1 MNNSSKQSKTTNLHQ
16 KAEAL
21 LKINS
26 SETGLP
32 LSEIETLKLVHELEV
47 HQIELELINEELM
60 LASSA
65 AQNATEKYSELFDF
79 APSGY
84 FILSKEGKIID
95 LNVCGAQI
103 LGKEP
108 AHLKNSVFDF
118 FVSDDTKPVFHL
130 FLDKVFN
137 SKAKETCQLTLS
149 INGNL
154 PIHIYLTGVVA
165 KNKEQCFVTLV
176 DITERKLSEIELR
189 EKEVQYQ
196 NLANSGL
203 ALIWAADTDKSCNY
217 FNEPWLKF
225 TGRTLDQEL
234 GNGWAEGVHPDDLD
248 RCLETYATAFDKR
261 EEFNMEY
268 RLRHVSGEYRWI
280 WDMGT
285 PNYNSSGEF
294 IGYIG
299 NCLDITERKQTEF
312 ARNESDERFQLLF
325 NNAPLGYQSLD
336 IDGHF
341 LEVNQQWLDTLG
353 YRREEVIGKWFGD
366 FLTPMYQDGFRK
378 RFPIFKAQGHIH
390 SEFEMVHK
398 DGSILFIA
406 FEGRIG
412 KDLEGNF
419 KQTHCIL
426 QDITESKRANEALIK
441 SREDFMDLFDNAP
454 IGYHEIDAEGRIV
467 RMNQTE
473 LNMLGYTFGEL
484 VGKHFWSTITEEK
497 VSRKAI
503 EAKLSGEYVPL
514 DFFERE
520 FRKKDGTTLS
530 VLLKDKLFKSK
541 DGLVTGIR
549 TTVQDITERKKAESA
564 LLESEKEYRTLLDM
578 SPVAKCILRDWTL
591 IYVNHSAIK
600 LFGAKSS
607 KDLVNKPILE
617 LIHPDFH
624 KLTYENAKLLAKK
637 GFVPKQEQRF
647 VRIDGNVL
655 EVETQSKSIRFNGK
669 QATLVDISDITER
682 KQSEEKIIKLSRVNL
697 VLSNV
702 NQSIVHIRD
711 KQELF
716 NQVCK
721 IAIED
726 GKLRMAWIG
735 IINPQTNKVDVVA
748 SYGIVNGYLD
758 TIDIDLNYPDRSN
771 GPTGKSINTAQHYYS
786 NSIKTNEAM
795 LPWREN
801 AVSRGYNS
809 AISLPLFLAGKV
821 IGNFTLYSEEENY
834 FNPDEIEL
842 LDKLAMN
849 ISFAMDYLENE
860 SERKNAEDALRESK
874 SKLDAALASTTDA
887 IFITDAEGN
896 YIEYNDAFVKYLRF
910 SSKDELLANF
920 NDFSDIIQVNY
931 SNGEIAPSEMWAVPR
946 ALRGETATNVEYKLL
961 RKDTGESWVGSYSF
975 SPMRDDKGEIVG
987 SVIVARDVTELK
999 QAEKALS
1006 ESEEKFRT
1014 LFASMTE
1021 MVAIHEL
1028 VFNEKGEAVNYIIT
1042 DCNDAFCRNIGIKKE
1057 NIIGRLA
1064 NEVYQTEKAPFLE
1077 KYTRVAITG
1086 KSFEHNIYYP
1096 PLDKHFLISAVSPG
1110 KNMFST
1116 ITNDITV
1123 IQKAHEEID
1132 QKNKELENYIYVASH
1147 DLRSPLVNI
1156 QGFSQRLQKQTEE
1169 IKHVLTANEP
1179 DNETKDSLAK
1189 ITNETLP
1196 KTLNFILTNVK
1207 KMDTLINGLLQ
1218 VSRTGRITMV
1228 ITKIDMN
1235 RLINTILS
1243 HYSFQITEMKAEVS
1257 ITDLPDCY
1265 GDENQLNQLFSNI
1278 IGNALKYR
1286 DKNRPL
1292 ELKIAAKTHYNK
1304 VIYSISDTGIGIH
1317 QRDIEKIWNVFY
1329 RVDSTVSEAGD
1340 GIGLSLVKRIADKHK
1355 GKIWVESEEGKGST
1369 FYVELQKNEF
1379 VE

>member
-1 MNNSSKQSKTTNLHQ
+1 MNNSSKQSKITNLRQ

-21 LKINS
+21 LKKNS
-26 SETGLP
+26 SETGLS
-32 LSEIETLKLVHELEV
+32 LSETETLKLVHELEV
-47 HQIELELINEELM
+47 RQIELELTNEELM

-65 AQNATEKYSELFDF
+65 AQNASEKYSELFDF

-84 FILSKEGKIID
+84 FILSKGGKIID
-95 LNVCGAQI
+95 LNICGAQM
-103 LGKEP
+103 LGNEP
-108 AHLKNSVFDF
+108 AHLKNSQFDF
-118 FVSDDTKPVFHL
+118 FVTNDTKPIFNL
-130 FLDKVFN
+130 FLEKAFSSKV
-137 SKAKETCQLTLS
+137 KETCEVILS

-154 PIHIYLTGVVA
+154 PVYTSLTGVVT
-165 KNKEQCFVTLV
+165 KNSEQCLVTLV
-176 DITERKLSEIELR
+176 DITESKRVQALLQYERDLNLDIIKSQPSGIYRIRVAPKEKWLNNAWISKDHQPYTYDFINDRFCEILGV
-189 EKEVQYQ
+189 EKEILI
-196 NLANSGL
+196 NNPGL
-203 ALIWAADTDKSCNY
+203 IVDL
-217 FNEPWLKF
+217 
-225 TGRTLDQEL
+225 
-234 GNGWAEGVHPDDLD
+234 VHPDD
-248 RCLETYATAFDKR
+248 RAEYKQKN
-261 EEFNMEY
+261 EE
-268 RLRHVSGEYRWI
+268 
-280 WDMGT
+280 
-285 PNYNSSGEF
+285 
-294 IGYIG
+294 
-299 NCLDITERKQTEF
+299 
-312 ARNESDERFQLLF
+312 ANE
-325 NNAPLGYQSLD
+325 N
-336 IDGHF
+336 
-341 LEVNQQWLDTLG
+341 
-353 YRREEVIGKWFGD
+353 
-366 FLTPMYQDGFRK
+366 LTPFKWECRLIVDGK
-378 RFPIFKAQGHIH
+378 IIWAH
-390 SEFEMVHK
+390 FE
-398 DGSILFIA
+398 SLP
-406 FEGRIG
+406 R
-412 KDLEGNF
+412 
-419 KQTHCIL
+419 
-426 QDITESKRANEALIK
+426 
-441 SREDFMDLFDNAP
+441 
-454 IGYHEIDAEGRIV
+454 
-467 RMNQTE
+467 
-473 LNMLGYTFGEL
+473 
-484 VGKHFWSTITEEK
+484 
-497 VSRKAI
+497 
-503 EAKLSGEYVPL
+503 
-514 DFFERE
+514 
-520 FRKKDGTTLS
+520 
-530 VLLKDKLFKSK
+530 
-541 DGLVTGIR
+541 
-549 TTVQDITERKKAESA
+549 
-564 LLESEKEYRTLLDM
+564 LLDNGE
-578 SPVAKCILRDWTL
+578 VLWT
-591 IYVNHSAIK
+591 
-600 LFGAKSS
+600 
-607 KDLVNKPILE
+607 
-617 LIHPDFH
+617 
-624 KLTYENAKLLAKK
+624 
-637 GFVPKQEQRF
+637 GF
-647 VRIDGNVL
+647 L
-655 EVETQSKSIRFNGK
+655 Y
-669 QATLVDISDITER
+669 DITER

-758 TIDIDLNYPDRSN
+758 SVDIDLNYPVRSK

-786 NSIKTNEAM
+786 NSIKTDEAM

-834 FNPDEIEL
+834 FNPEEIEL

-987 SVIVARDVTELK
+987 SVVVARDVTELK
-999 QAEKALS
+999 QAENDLR
-1006 ESEEKFRT
+1006 ESEQKLST

-1028 VFNEKGEAVNYIIT
+1028 VFNEEGEAINYIIT

-1077 KYTRVAITG
+1077 TYTRVTITG

-1169 IKHVLTANEP
+1169 IKYVLTANEP
-1179 DNETKDSLAK
+1179 DKETKDSLAK

-1196 KTLNFILTNVK
+1196 KTLDFILTNVK

-1257 ITDLPDCY
+1257 STDLPDCY

>member
-1 MNNSSKQSKTTNLHQ
+1 MNNSSKQSKITNLRQ

-21 LKINS
+21 LKKNS
-26 SETGLP
+26 SETGLS
-32 LSEIETLKLVHELEV
+32 LSETETLKLVHELEV
-47 HQIELELINEELM
+47 RQIELELTNEELM

-65 AQNATEKYSELFDF
+65 AQNASEKYSELFDF

-84 FILSKEGKIID
+84 FILSKGGKIID
-95 LNVCGAQI
+95 LNICGAQM
-103 LGKEP
+103 LGNEP
-108 AHLKNSVFDF
+108 AHLKNSQFDF
-118 FVSDDTKPVFHL
+118 FVTNDTKPIFNL
-130 FLDKVFN
+130 FLEKAFSSKV
-137 SKAKETCQLTLS
+137 KETCEVILS

-154 PIHIYLTGVVA
+154 PVYTSLTGVVT
-165 KNKEQCFVTLV
+165 KNSEQCLVTLV
-176 DITERKLSEIELR
+176 DITESKRVQALLQYERDLNLDIIKSQPSGIYRIRVAPKEKWLNNAWISKDHQPYTYDFINDRFCEILGV
-189 EKEVQYQ
+189 EKEILI
-196 NLANSGL
+196 NNPGL
-203 ALIWAADTDKSCNY
+203 IVDL
-217 FNEPWLKF
+217 
-225 TGRTLDQEL
+225 
-234 GNGWAEGVHPDDLD
+234 VHPDD
-248 RCLETYATAFDKR
+248 RAEYKQKN
-261 EEFNMEY
+261 EE
-268 RLRHVSGEYRWI
+268 
-280 WDMGT
+280 
-285 PNYNSSGEF
+285 
-294 IGYIG
+294 
-299 NCLDITERKQTEF
+299 
-312 ARNESDERFQLLF
+312 ANE
-325 NNAPLGYQSLD
+325 N
-336 IDGHF
+336 
-341 LEVNQQWLDTLG
+341 
-353 YRREEVIGKWFGD
+353 
-366 FLTPMYQDGFRK
+366 LTPFKWECRLIVDGK
-378 RFPIFKAQGHIH
+378 IIWAH
-390 SEFEMVHK
+390 FE
-398 DGSILFIA
+398 SLP
-406 FEGRIG
+406 R
-412 KDLEGNF
+412 
-419 KQTHCIL
+419 
-426 QDITESKRANEALIK
+426 
-441 SREDFMDLFDNAP
+441 
-454 IGYHEIDAEGRIV
+454 
-467 RMNQTE
+467 
-473 LNMLGYTFGEL
+473 
-484 VGKHFWSTITEEK
+484 
-497 VSRKAI
+497 
-503 EAKLSGEYVPL
+503 
-514 DFFERE
+514 
-520 FRKKDGTTLS
+520 
-530 VLLKDKLFKSK
+530 
-541 DGLVTGIR
+541 
-549 TTVQDITERKKAESA
+549 
-564 LLESEKEYRTLLDM
+564 LLDNGE
-578 SPVAKCILRDWTL
+578 VLWT
-591 IYVNHSAIK
+591 
-600 LFGAKSS
+600 
-607 KDLVNKPILE
+607 
-617 LIHPDFH
+617 
-624 KLTYENAKLLAKK
+624 
-637 GFVPKQEQRF
+637 GF
-647 VRIDGNVL
+647 L
-655 EVETQSKSIRFNGK
+655 Y
-669 QATLVDISDITER
+669 DITER

-758 TIDIDLNYPDRSN
+758 SVDIDLNYPVRSK

-786 NSIKTNEAM
+786 NSIKTDEAM
-795 LPWREN
+795 LPWREK
-801 AVSRGYNS
+801 ALSRGYNS

-834 FNPDEIEL
+834 FNPEEIEL

-849 ISFAMDYLENE
+849 ISFTMDYLENE

-987 SVIVARDVTELK
+987 SVVVARDVTELK
-999 QAEKALS
+999 QAENDLR
-1006 ESEEKFRT
+1006 ESEQKLST

-1021 MVAIHEL
+1021 MVAMHEL
-1028 VFNEKGEAVNYIIT
+1028 VFNEKGEAVNYRIT
-1042 DCNDAFCRNIGIKKE
+1042 DCNDAFCRNIGIRKE

-1077 KYTRVAITG
+1077 TYTRVTITG

-1196 KTLNFILTNVK
+1196 KTLDFILTNVK